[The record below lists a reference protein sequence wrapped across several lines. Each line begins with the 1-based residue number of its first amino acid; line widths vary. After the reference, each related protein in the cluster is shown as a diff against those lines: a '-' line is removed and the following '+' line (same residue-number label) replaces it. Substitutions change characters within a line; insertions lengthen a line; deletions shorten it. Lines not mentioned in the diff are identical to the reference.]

1 MVVSAQDERE
11 LVQSLM
17 GLRETAGVEA
27 DIFTTAQ
34 TIINLALV
42 HVKNTTVTATPAAVT
57 MQVLYHLYSV
67 SQLNDML
74 VSHQFLG
81 TLVFFEGNQNLI

>member
-1 MVVSAQDERE
+1 MVVLSQNERE

-17 GLRETAGVEA
+17 GLRETAGVKA

-42 HVKNTTVTATPAAVT
+42 HVKNTTVTATPAALT
-57 MQVLYHLYSV
+57 MQVLTNYIQCYAIV
-67 SQLNDML
+67 IYRE
-74 VSHQFLG
+74 
-81 TLVFFEGNQNLI
+81 TTI